1 MALYNSN
8 GMQKDDDDRV
18 RRNAPIYD
26 KIQAKWD
33 GQIRGPELPDDQN
46 WCARTRQW
54 WQTWRS
60 SPQSMVMTP
69 TDWELML
76 ETALLVDMLWAPRRS
91 NQGAVS
97 VTQLASE
104 IRRRVAAYGASFEDR
119 MKLRMSI
126 DTPQSAMAQ
135 EEEIEQA
142 ASSAIDYAE
151 RLAQKAAEKGGK

>member
-8 GMQKDDDDRV
+8 GMQKDDEDRV
-18 RRNAPIYD
+18 RRNAPVYD

-33 GQIRGPELPDDQN
+33 GITRGPELPDDQN
-46 WCARTRQW
+46 WCERTRSW
-54 WQTWRS
+54 WRTWRT

-76 ETALLVDMLWAPRRS
+76 ETALLVDMLWSPRRS

-135 EEEIEQA
+135 EAEIEQA
-142 ASSAIDYAE
+142 AVSAIDYAE
-151 RLAQKAAEKGGK
+151 RLAAKAAEKGGK